1 MDAAPSSLQSHCS
14 SNRFLHAYI
23 PHTSPQ
29 VNGVA
34 PLAPPVS
41 HVTRRSAVSRRR
53 RGGGVALL
61 APSAARDGNSSSA
74 GGHLCVQSD

>member
-41 HVTRRSAVSRRR
+41 HVTRRSAVASLC
-53 RGGGVALL
+53 GEVA
-61 APSAARDGNSSSA
+61 AAAAQVATCEYEPTGSTQVR
-74 GGHLCVQSD
+74 VVIE